1 MTLKNLNIVIVED
14 HDALREGFV
23 EYLRNQALNAI
34 GLCCGEDLDEY
45 LINNNPEILI
55 LDIGLPGENGF
66 EIAQRMRA
74 SHPNI
79 YIMLLTALDT
89 SNDKIRGY
97 QAGADLYLPKP
108 VSAAELTAAIQAA
121 ARRILIAEAP
131 NNHLQVSL
139 SQSKLLGNN
148 KSVDLNHQEKL
159 LLKSLAEAQEQ
170 MLPTWRLLE
179 VLTTATGSE
188 AEKSYLELQIFRL
201 RKKLLEAGAPKP
213 AIKAVWKEGYKLLQA
228 VQLLA

>member
-1 MTLKNLNIVIVED
+1 MHQTLKIAIVED
-14 HDALREGFV
+14 HDDLRDGFV
-23 EYLRNQALNAI
+23 EYLKSHQFDAV
-34 GLCCGEDLDEY
+34 GFYCGEELDEY
-45 LINNNPEILI
+45 LVSHQPAILI
-55 LDIGLPGENGF
+55 LDIGLPGENGI

-74 SHPNI
+74 SHPNM
-79 YIMLLTALDT
+79 YIMLITALDT

-121 ARRILIAEAP
+121 ARRILIADAP
-131 NNHLQVSL
+131 NNHLQLSL

-148 KSVDLNHQEKL
+148 KSVELNHQEKL